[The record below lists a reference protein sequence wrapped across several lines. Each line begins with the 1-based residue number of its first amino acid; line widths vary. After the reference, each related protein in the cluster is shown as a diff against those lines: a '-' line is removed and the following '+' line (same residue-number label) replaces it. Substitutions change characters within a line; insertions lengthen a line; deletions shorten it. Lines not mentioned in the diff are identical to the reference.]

1 MQDIPDTG
9 ESESPPQ
16 WAPEHVVDRDRA
28 RRLIQSQFS
37 RLDSD
42 TIELLGEG
50 WDHTVWAVE
59 GRWAFRF
66 PRRAIVLPGLER
78 STVMLARIAPHLP
91 AQVPVPEFLG
101 RPEDDYPWPFVGGA
115 LIDGGEVAD
124 TDLGERQRRD
134 MAAPVAAFLRA
145 LHAIDPAVASGVLE
159 VDPMGRTDMA
169 VRVPIAR
176 DHVQQ
181 VEAAG
186 IWTAPPAVEAL
197 FDVAVRLG
205 PSETPV
211 IVHGDLHARHLLVS
225 GGDLTGVIDWD
236 DVCLADP
243 ASDLSLYWSVL
254 TPPGRAIFRE
264 AYGELSQAQLV
275 RARVLAVFLCSALAL
290 YADDLHLPNLRAEAV
305 AGLDRAVSE

>member
-1 MQDIPDTG
+1 M
-9 ESESPPQ
+9 
-16 WAPEHVVDRDRA
+16 WAAEQVVGRNRA

-37 RLDSD
+37 GLDSD
-42 TIELLGEG
+42 TIEPLGEG

-59 GRWAFRF
+59 ERWAFRF

-78 STVMLARIAPHLP
+78 STVMLPRIAPHLP
-91 AQVPVPEFLG
+91 APVPVPEFLG

-115 LIDGGEVAD
+115 LIDGGELAD
-124 TDLGERQRRD
+124 ADLSERQRRD
-134 MAAPVAAFLRA
+134 LAVPLAAFLRA
-145 LHAIDPAVASGVLE
+145 LHAIDPAVAAGVLE

-181 VEAAG
+181 VESAG
-186 IWTAPPAVEAL
+186 LWTAPHALEAL
-197 FDVAVRLG
+197 FDAALRLG
-205 PSETPV
+205 PPETPV
-211 IVHGDLHARHLLVS
+211 IVHGDLHSRHLLVS

-236 DVCLADP
+236 DICLADP
-243 ASDLSLYWSVL
+243 AGDLSLYWSVL
-254 TPPGRAIFRE
+254 TPPGRAIFRTE
-264 AYGELSQAQLV
+264 YGELSEAQLV

-290 YADDLHLPNLRAEAV
+290 YADDLHLPNLRAEAA